1 MEHVQEIRE
10 PLPSTG
16 KKQLDRL
23 LRDHFNNEETEV
35 NLGFRSSLERM
46 HLIGH
51 LLEVS
56 IATLEHKYQIR
67 NDGSASLHVVTTLEL
82 ANQLL
87 PTHESEF
94 MDELRSI
101 LQEQI

>member
-1 MEHVQEIRE
+1 MEQVQEIRE
-10 PLPSTG
+10 PLPPTT
-16 KKQLDRL
+16 KKQLKRL
-23 LRDHFNNEETEV
+23 VQDHFNTAETEID
-35 NLGFRSSLERM
+35 LGFRNSLERM

-56 IATLEHKYQIR
+56 IATLEHKYHIK
-67 NDGSASLHVVTTLEL
+67 NDGSASLNVVTTLEL

>member
-1 MEHVQEIRE
+1 MKDPKEIRE
-10 PLPSTG
+10 PLPPTN
-16 KKQLDRL
+16 KKQLKKL
-23 LRDHFNNEETEV
+23 LQDHFNTAEAELNM
-35 NLGFRSSLERM
+35 GIRSSLERM

-56 IATLEHKYQIR
+56 IATLEHKYHIK
-67 NDGSASLHVVTTLEL
+67 NDGSANLNVVTTLEL

-94 MDELRSI
+94 MDELRCI